1 MKEWFDNKSIAII
14 GNAKS
19 LFNKNYGSEIDS
31 HDIVIR
37 INKGI
42 EVCIQPQYLK
52 SHGKKIDVW
61 TFNLY
66 SSLENF
72 DNSIKRQLPQTYKR
86 LQMNYSPL
94 TSKFDSSIS
103 ESAINEIKNIFAPK
117 KITTGFRILHY
128 ITKFETKNVS
138 VYGFDWK
145 ETPTFYMN
153 YRSTADLSH
162 NYVKEKEYCFKHY
175 FNPNKFT
182 LKV

>member
-19 LFNKNYGSEIDS
+19 LFDKNYGAEIDS
-31 HDIVIR
+31 HDVVIR

-42 EVCIQPQYLK
+42 EICTKPKDYK
-52 SHGKKIDVW
+52 THGNKVDIW
-61 TFNLY
+61 CFNLY
-66 SSLENF
+66 RSLENF
-72 DNSIKRQLPQTYKR
+72 DNDMKKQIPQKYKR
-86 LQMNYSPL
+86 LQMNYNPD

-103 ESAINEIKNIFAPK
+103 ESVLNEIKNMFAPK

-128 ITKFETKNVS
+128 ITKFNPKSVD

-145 ETPTFYMN
+145 ETPTYYIN
-153 YRSTADLSH
+153 YKSNADQGH
-162 NYVKEKEYCFKHY
+162 DYKKEKEYCFKHY
-175 FNPNKFT
+175 FNTSKFT